1 MDKLNKSI
9 TLPRGVALAVGMV
22 LGSGMLGLPG
32 IVVSA
37 AGPQCAIIG
46 WLAVIIAM
54 IPMMVIFSYLGSTYT
69 TAAGLTA
76 YARTAF
82 GAWAQDSATFVLWGT
97 YSIGIPALACIGG
110 AYVCRLFDID
120 SRLWGLAIA
129 FAILLVSTVINLLGT
144 AAISV
149 VNMVSLWMIAL
160 LICALIAAHPDYFA
174 LGFRGLA
181 DSAQGACANPR
192 GLIAAMGLIVYAFL
206 GWENMSFSA
215 EEFRNPKRTIP
226 MTYWLSF
233 AVVSLL
239 YLSLAFVV
247 NGAQSQGTDVTGAAG
262 LVGLLPS
269 GARPLVT
276 ALIIVAIIANA
287 NAWVLGA
294 SRLTFSAGRS
304 GLLPDWF
311 SKVTSRGMPMTA
323 LAGMMAVYTIVIIV
337 AGVADI
343 STDTLIG
350 IVSQNFLVL
359 YVVSIVAYVKT
370 VRANHPKRAAMVCAW
385 IVALLSL
392 IICVT
397 LLTGFTWWIVYPLIL
412 GMIGAAIYRYRNST
426 TQEADHE

>member
-76 YARTAF
+76 YAKTAF

-181 DSAQGACANPR
+181 DSAKGAYTNPR

-276 ALIIVAIIANA
+276 VLIIVTIIANA

-294 SRLTFSAGRS
+294 SRLTFSAGRN

-311 SKVTSRGMPMTA
+311 SKVTSRGMPMMA

-370 VRANHPKRAAMVCAW
+370 VHANHPKRAAMVCAW
-385 IVALLSL
+385 FVALLSL

-397 LLTGFTWWIVYPLIL
+397 LLTGFTWWIIYPLVL
-412 GMIGAAIYRYRNST
+412 GIIGAAIYRFRNST
-426 TQEADHE
+426 AQEADHE